1 MMAVLDCL
9 EEANTLGYSLKRVKE
24 LTTFIL
30 KISNCITTSY
40 PPFSETMQYIAK
52 SAKVFIF
59 CSNPSSTT
67 FVSLEELFLN
77 LDDELFTKRRRGEQA
92 NYIHGQPQKQ
102 DMSKV
107 NSFFVVKW
115 DTISATAPKP
125 NSKAII
131 TTIYL
136 I

>member
-1 MMAVLDCL
+1 MNIILQGLNA
-9 EEANTLGYSLKRVKE
+9 ENRFYSA
-24 LTTFIL
+24 T
-30 KISNCITTSY
+30 
-40 PPFSETMQYIAK
+40 IADLR
-52 SAKVFIF
+52 AKFR
-59 CSNPSSTT
+59 SNPSSIT
-67 FVSLEELFLN
+67 FVSSEELFLN